1 MAPVMAAFYA
11 LRTNPDKKTPLP
23 NRHVPEHAVTVR
35 SESRTPDVARM
46 AVNCFALF
54 TDRSASFYP

>member
-35 SESRTPDVARM
+35 SKSR
-46 AVNCFALF
+46 CG
-54 TDRSASFYP
+54 